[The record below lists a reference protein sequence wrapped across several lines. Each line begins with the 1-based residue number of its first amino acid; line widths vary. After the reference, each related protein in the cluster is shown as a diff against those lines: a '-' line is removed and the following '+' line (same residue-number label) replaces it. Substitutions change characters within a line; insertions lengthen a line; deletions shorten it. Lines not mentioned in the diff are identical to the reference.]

1 MKKNLFSWG
10 VMGMFAMLCACNSAP
25 KGYTVSG
32 TLPDSTMNGQT
43 LYILNVDNSECVDS
57 TVVEGNA
64 YLFEGHVDTAL
75 VAGISTNGR
84 NSLFVFALENGRI
97 TITDNGDSKGTPLN
111 DELTRVSASLD
122 SINTAYYKAYE
133 VFEGTKEEWEQI
145 VPKIDAGG
153 GGNDK
158 LLEAKVYFY
167 SETEAEGDYWRYD
180 NGEPRC
186 W

>member
-75 VAGISTNGR
+75 CLYSLWRMVALRLRTMGI
-84 NSLFVFALENGRI
+84 
-97 TITDNGDSKGTPLN
+97 
-111 DELTRVSASLD
+111 
-122 SINTAYYKAYE
+122 
-133 VFEGTKEEWEQI
+133 Q
-145 VPKIDAGG
+145 
-153 GGNDK
+153 
-158 LLEAKVYFY
+158 KVHR
-167 SETEAEGDYWRYD
+167 SMM
-180 NGEPRC
+180 N
-186 W
+186 